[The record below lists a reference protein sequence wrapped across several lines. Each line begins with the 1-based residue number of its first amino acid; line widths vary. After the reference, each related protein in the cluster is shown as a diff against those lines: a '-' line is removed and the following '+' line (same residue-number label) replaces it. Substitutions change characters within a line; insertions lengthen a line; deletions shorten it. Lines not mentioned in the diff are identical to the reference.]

1 MAKYQADVQTLLRAI
16 GGRENIQAVS
26 HCMTRM
32 RFVLADPAKADTAA
46 IEAIPAV
53 KGTFTQ
59 AGQFQVII
67 GNDVAIFYN
76 EFTACAGIEGVSK
89 DAVKAAAQT
98 NQSLLQRIMGT
109 LGEIFAPI
117 IPALICGGLILGFR
131 NIIGEINFLGGG
143 TQSLADVSQFW
154 AGMYSFLWLIGE
166 AVFHMLPVGIVWS
179 ITKKMGTTQI
189 LGIILGLTLV
199 SPQLLNGFSVAA
211 TAVED
216 IPVWDFGFVQ
226 IQMIGYQGQVIAAM
240 LAGFVLVY
248 LEKFFK
254 KICPEVVSMIVV
266 PFCSLVPA
274 VLVAHTIVGPIGW
287 QIGDAIASV
296 VYAGLTSNVRWLFAA
311 LFGLLYAPIVMT
323 GLHHMTNAI
332 DSQLVN
338 LYGGTNLWPMIAL
351 SNIAQGSAV
360 LAMSVLQKKN
370 ERAQQVNIPA
380 CISCYLGVTEPAL
393 FGVNLKYGFPLVCG
407 MIGSACGAVI
417 SIGTGVEAYS
427 IGVGGLPGILSIKP
441 QFWLNFLIAML
452 VCIFVVRY
460 VRRWNFLMLII
471 MIGAAGL
478 LALPLAIG
486 TEQNGATNWINLG
499 GTSVQP
505 SELVKLALLL
515 ILSWYMSRRRFWPW
529 FAFAVFSLL
538 VLMLQQDLG
547 TALIYYATTLFLFYA
562 STGNLP
568 LTGLGLVGAGGAAVA
583 GYIMFAH
590 VKKRVAIWRNP
601 WIYYETSGYQIV
613 QMLMAIASGG
623 LFGVGLGLGAPR
635 VIPVYFTDCIFAVI
649 CEQFGVIFGALVLA
663 MYVILILRGV
673 SIASAARSS
682 FHALLAMGA
691 TVMLGLQTF
700 IIIGGVLK
708 LIPLTGVTMPFV
720 SYGGTSLVSCMGLIG
735 LIQGVASVNQDDL
748 SYDYEISHTLREEA
762 MMPMTRRL
770 GTPPTGVPV
779 PPTEAP
785 TPLATTMARMSG
797 CPGRALMLF
806 PSATAMDVKRMATGM
821 FGMMAERRPAAMP
834 NRTISLVGL

>member
-76 EFTACAGIEGVSK
+76 EFTACAGIEGVGK

-452 VCIFVVRY
+452 
-460 VRRWNFLMLII
+460 
-471 MIGAAGL
+471 
-478 LALPLAIG
+478 
-486 TEQNGATNWINLG
+486 
-499 GTSVQP
+499 
-505 SELVKLALLL
+505 
-515 ILSWYMSRRRFWPW
+515 
-529 FAFAVFSLL
+529 
-538 VLMLQQDLG
+538 
-547 TALIYYATTLFLFYA
+547 
-562 STGNLP
+562 
-568 LTGLGLVGAGGAAVA
+568 AAVA
-583 GYIMFAH
+583 APFVLTILVGSRKLSAADRGLSAAAAEPAASS
-590 VKKRVAIWRNP
+590 VVPEAEEQP
-601 WIYYETSGYQIV
+601 QAEPPAAGAEGVTAPLSG
-613 QMLMAIASGG
+613 
-623 LFGVGLGLGAPR
+623 R
-635 VIPVYFTDCIFAVI
+635 VIPMEEIPDQVFSQGILG
-649 CEQFGVIFGALVLA
+649 EGVGIEPTGNVVVAPA
-663 MYVILILRGV
+663 D
-673 SIASAARSS
+673 
-682 FHALLAMGA
+682 A
-691 TVMLGLQTF
+691 TVCSVMEDSRHAVGLTLDNGAELLIHVGIDTVSMNGDGFQLHVKEGDRVHLGD
-700 IIIGGVLK
+700 K
-708 LIPLTGVTMPFV
+708 LITFDPEKIKAAGHPTTTAFLVTDPGDLT
-720 SYGGTSLVSCMGLIG
+720 
-735 LIQGVASVNQDDL
+735 
-748 SYDYEISHTLREEA
+748 
-762 MMPMTRRL
+762 
-770 GTPPTGVPV
+770 PTFETNVD
-779 PPTEAP
+779 AQ
-785 TPLATTMARMSG
+785 A
-797 CPGRALMLF
+797 GRTVVIRF
-806 PSATAMDVKRMATGM
+806 
-821 FGMMAERRPAAMP
+821 
-834 NRTISLVGL
+834 

>member
-199 SPQLLNGFSVAA
+199 SPQLLNGFSVAT

-452 VCIFVVRY
+452 VAVAVPFVLTILVGSRKLSAADRGLSTAAAEPAAPS
-460 VRRWNFLMLII
+460 VAPDAEEQPQAEPS
-471 MIGAAGL
+471 AAG
-478 LALPLAIG
+478 AEGVTAPL
-486 TEQNGATNWINLG
+486 
-499 GTSVQP
+499 
-505 SELVKLALLL
+505 
-515 ILSWYMSRRRFWPW
+515 
-529 FAFAVFSLL
+529 
-538 VLMLQQDLG
+538 
-547 TALIYYATTLFLFYA
+547 
-562 STGNLP
+562 
-568 LTGLGLVGAGGAAVA
+568 
-583 GYIMFAH
+583 
-590 VKKRVAIWRNP
+590 
-601 WIYYETSGYQIV
+601 SG
-613 QMLMAIASGG
+613 
-623 LFGVGLGLGAPR
+623 R
-635 VIPVYFTDCIFAVI
+635 VIPMEEIPDQVFSQGILG
-649 CEQFGVIFGALVLA
+649 EGVGIEPTGNVVVAPA
-663 MYVILILRGV
+663 D
-673 SIASAARSS
+673 
-682 FHALLAMGA
+682 A
-691 TVMLGLQTF
+691 TVCSVIEDSRHAVGLTLDNGAELLIHVGIDTVSMNGDGFQLHVKEGDRVHLGD
-700 IIIGGVLK
+700 K
-708 LIPLTGVTMPFV
+708 LITFDPEKIKAAGHPTTTAFLVTDP
-720 SYGGTSLVSCMGLIG
+720 G
-735 LIQGVASVNQDDL
+735 DL
-748 SYDYEISHTLREEA
+748 
-762 MMPMTRRL
+762 
-770 GTPPTGVPV
+770 
-779 PPTEAP
+779 AP
-785 TPLATTMARMSG
+785 TFETNVDAQA
-797 CPGRALMLF
+797 GRTVVIRF
-806 PSATAMDVKRMATGM
+806 
-821 FGMMAERRPAAMP
+821 
-834 NRTISLVGL
+834 

>member
-154 AGMYSFLWLIGE
+154 AGMYSFLWIIGE

-452 VCIFVVRY
+452 
-460 VRRWNFLMLII
+460 
-471 MIGAAGL
+471 
-478 LALPLAIG
+478 
-486 TEQNGATNWINLG
+486 
-499 GTSVQP
+499 
-505 SELVKLALLL
+505 
-515 ILSWYMSRRRFWPW
+515 
-529 FAFAVFSLL
+529 
-538 VLMLQQDLG
+538 
-547 TALIYYATTLFLFYA
+547 
-562 STGNLP
+562 
-568 LTGLGLVGAGGAAVA
+568 AAVA
-583 GYIMFAH
+583 APFVLTILVGSRKLSAAD
-590 VKKRVAIWRNP
+590 RGLSTAAAEPAAPSVAP
-601 WIYYETSGYQIV
+601 DAEEQPQAEPPAAGAEGVTAPLSG
-613 QMLMAIASGG
+613 
-623 LFGVGLGLGAPR
+623 R
-635 VIPVYFTDCIFAVI
+635 VIPMEEIPDQVFSQGILG
-649 CEQFGVIFGALVLA
+649 EGVGIEPTGNVVVAPA
-663 MYVILILRGV
+663 D
-673 SIASAARSS
+673 
-682 FHALLAMGA
+682 A
-691 TVMLGLQTF
+691 TVCSVMEDSRHAVGLTLDNGAELLIHVGIDTVSMNGDGFQLHVKAGDRVHLGD
-700 IIIGGVLK
+700 K
-708 LIPLTGVTMPFV
+708 LITFDPEKIKAAGHPTTTAFLVTDPGDLT
-720 SYGGTSLVSCMGLIG
+720 
-735 LIQGVASVNQDDL
+735 
-748 SYDYEISHTLREEA
+748 
-762 MMPMTRRL
+762 
-770 GTPPTGVPV
+770 PTFETNVD
-779 PPTEAP
+779 AQ
-785 TPLATTMARMSG
+785 A
-797 CPGRALMLF
+797 GRTVVIRF
-806 PSATAMDVKRMATGM
+806 
-821 FGMMAERRPAAMP
+821 
-834 NRTISLVGL
+834 

>member
-199 SPQLLNGFSVAA
+199 SPQLLNGFSVAT

-452 VCIFVVRY
+452 VAVAVPFVLTILVGSRKLSAADRGLSAAAAEPAAPS
-460 VRRWNFLMLII
+460 VAPDAEEQPQAEPP
-471 MIGAAGL
+471 AAG
-478 LALPLAIG
+478 AEGVTAPL
-486 TEQNGATNWINLG
+486 
-499 GTSVQP
+499 
-505 SELVKLALLL
+505 
-515 ILSWYMSRRRFWPW
+515 
-529 FAFAVFSLL
+529 
-538 VLMLQQDLG
+538 
-547 TALIYYATTLFLFYA
+547 
-562 STGNLP
+562 
-568 LTGLGLVGAGGAAVA
+568 
-583 GYIMFAH
+583 
-590 VKKRVAIWRNP
+590 
-601 WIYYETSGYQIV
+601 SG
-613 QMLMAIASGG
+613 
-623 LFGVGLGLGAPR
+623 R
-635 VIPVYFTDCIFAVI
+635 VIPMEEIPDQVFSQGILG
-649 CEQFGVIFGALVLA
+649 EGVGIEPTGNVVVAPA
-663 MYVILILRGV
+663 D
-673 SIASAARSS
+673 
-682 FHALLAMGA
+682 A
-691 TVMLGLQTF
+691 TVCSVIEDSRHAVGLTLDNGAELLIHVGIDTVSMNGDGFQLHVKAGDRVRLGD
-700 IIIGGVLK
+700 K
-708 LIPLTGVTMPFV
+708 LITFDPEKIKAAGHPTTTAFLVTDPGDLT
-720 SYGGTSLVSCMGLIG
+720 
-735 LIQGVASVNQDDL
+735 
-748 SYDYEISHTLREEA
+748 
-762 MMPMTRRL
+762 
-770 GTPPTGVPV
+770 PTFETNVD
-779 PPTEAP
+779 AQ
-785 TPLATTMARMSG
+785 A
-797 CPGRALMLF
+797 GRTVVIRF
-806 PSATAMDVKRMATGM
+806 
-821 FGMMAERRPAAMP
+821 
-834 NRTISLVGL
+834 